1 MFLSLLEIFSLEVS
15 IAVHVGSAC
24 PADGSFV
31 GGLIDESEELC
42 VDGVGFAEVSEDVGY
57 FSVSEFEG

>member
-1 MFLSLLEIFSLEVS
+1 MEVS

-31 GGLIDESEELC
+31 GGLIDESEEFG